1 MTAHWYAV
9 HCHTRKE
16 ELVVQQLEMHGFTVF
31 YPQIKVQPANPRSRT
46 ARPYFSGYVF
56 VHADVAEVGISKFQ
70 YLPHAL
76 GLVCF
81 GGVPAD
87 VPAQLLRAIERHLET
102 INTAGGELFT
112 RLKPGDRV
120 EIRSGPFAGYQAL
133 FDSRLR
139 DTDRVRVLLDMLGDH
154 QIRLELRAG
163 QIQSQRVR

>member
-1 MTAHWYAV
+1 MTTHWYAV

-16 ELVVQQLEMHGFTVF
+16 EIVVQQLEMQGFMVF
-31 YPQIKVQPANPRSRT
+31 YPHVKVQPSNPRSRT
-46 ARPYFSGYVF
+46 IRPYFPGYVF
-56 VHADVAEVGISKFQ
+56 VQADIAEVGVSKFQ

-87 VPAQLLRAIERHLET
+87 VPGQLLRAIEHHLEA
-102 INTAGGELFT
+102 INKAGGELVA

-133 FDSRLR
+133 FDARLR
-139 DTDRVRVLLDMLGDH
+139 DTDRVRVLLDMIGDR

-163 QIQSQRVR
+163 QIQSQRAH